1 MELDWSARGRDVLG
15 RFLADRRDRTLLAY
29 RADIDDFARFVGTD
43 APDAI
48 AQLLSAGHAAGRR
61 LVLDYAIDLRR
72 RGRANATISRR
83 LATIRGV
90 LRTAE
95 EAGEMDWTLDVPS
108 DEEIAAA
115 AEARASSGVPYLF
128 PRHASEADRL
138 DVQHYALREALGA
151 NYLAPIEPPVR
162 ALDVGSGTGQW
173 SFELCQ
179 QFPDALVVG
188 LDLVPSKPDR
198 PPGFRW
204 VRANLLH
211 GLPFASGRFDFV
223 YQRLLVVGVPLASW
237 PAIVAELVRV
247 ARRGGWVEIVEPV
260 VGTVDAGPA
269 TQRLIRLAM
278 EIASANGLDTT
289 DVVFRSLDEFLRQAG
304 LVEVVRRQ
312 VSIPVGPWGGRVGS
326 FMATDMRAMQMRIG
340 EVLQA
345 RGRITPEECHD
356 LLQQALGECE
366 HLRMSFQF
374 AVAYGRK
381 P

>member
-1 MELDWSARGRDVLG
+1 M
-15 RFLADRRDRTLLAY
+15 
-29 RADIDDFARFVGTD
+29 
-43 APDAI
+43 
-48 AQLLSAGHAAGRR
+48 
-61 LVLDYAIDLRR
+61 
-72 RGRANATISRR
+72 
-83 LATIRGV
+83 
-90 LRTAE
+90 
-95 EAGEMDWTLDVPS
+95 
-108 DEEIAAA
+108 
-115 AEARASSGVPYLF
+115 
-128 PRHASEADRL
+128 
-138 DVQHYALREALGA
+138 
-151 NYLAPIEPPVR
+151 
-162 ALDVGSGTGQW
+162 
-173 SFELCQ
+173 
-179 QFPDALVVG
+179 
-188 LDLVPSKPDR
+188 
-198 PPGFRW
+198 
-204 VRANLLH
+204 
-211 GLPFASGRFDFV
+211 
-223 YQRLLVVGVPLASW
+223 
-237 PAIVAELVRV
+237 